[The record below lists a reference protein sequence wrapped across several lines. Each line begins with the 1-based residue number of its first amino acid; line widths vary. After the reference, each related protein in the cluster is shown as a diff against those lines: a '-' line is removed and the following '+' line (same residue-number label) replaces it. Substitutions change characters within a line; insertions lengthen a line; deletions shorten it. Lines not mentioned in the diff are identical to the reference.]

1 MWSVWSAKTILM
13 ALAVVD
19 DDEKKKKKVGVK
31 WISAVTEGV
40 VVAVETP
47 EL

>member
-1 MWSVWSAKTILM
+1 MLM
-13 ALAVVD
+13 ALAVVVD
-19 DDEKKKKKVGVK
+19 DVENKKKKKVGVK

-40 VVAVETP
+40 VVVVETP